1 MSEQY
6 LLFLNN
12 FKSHLEQ
19 LKACQTKVNNRCEKS
34 FKLQEKYVE
43 YLSPIK
49 EKIYNIFNDFSANL
63 SEISLPKLNEFSTN
77 LTFLREENNFYI
89 NSFDVLASGESEIK
103 KELKGELSKINF
115 LVDAALKLKFFIVDR
130 FEKIVEKFKE
140 ENHDEMMQIKNDAV
154 KITDEINIKAS
165 LLNAQTTLLFANEM
179 ECSSKLQTLE
189 ATINEL
195 IKRFS
200 SVG

>member
-19 LKACQTKVNNRCEKS
+19 LKTCQVKVSSRCEKS
-34 FKLQEKYVE
+34 FKIQEKYIE
-43 YLSPIK
+43 YISPIK
-49 EKIYNIFNDFSANL
+49 EKIYSIFNEFSANL
-63 SEISLPKLNEFSTN
+63 AEISLPKLNEYSTN

-89 NSFDVLASGESEIK
+89 NSFDVLASGESELK
-103 KELKGELSKINF
+103 KELKSELSKINF

-130 FEKIVEKFKE
+130 FGKIIEKFSS
-140 ENHDEMMQIKNDAV
+140 ENHDELTQIKEEAV
-154 KITDEINIKAS
+154 RITDEINIKAS
-165 LLNAQTTLLFANEM
+165 LLNAQTTLLFASEM
-179 ECSSKLQTLE
+179 ECASKLQTLE

-195 IKRFS
+195 NKRFT